1 MLLDQLSFKRK
12 IVLLV
17 AATVAGLSVITA
29 VSIFQSRNDIVEG
42 RKAALRSAVE
52 SAATIVAGFQ
62 AAAGSGTMTLAEMMA
77 ELPRACNVGCK
88 PNSKGVREYWTGY
101 KWPFK

>member
-52 SAATIVAGFQ
+52 S
-62 AAAGSGTMTLAEMMA
+62 
-77 ELPRACNVGCK
+77 
-88 PNSKGVREYWTGY
+88 
-101 KWPFK
+101 